1 MFESGVIAHSP
12 EEYAED
18 PEYLYKEEQ
27 QYVDLSKRIVYNFNE
42 DSIFTCPHNAFD
54 QSLDFNRVKDSIAR
68 KVMDEITRVVD
79 DLRKDFVCSYDE
91 SHHVFVE
98 FALYPA
104 VDSLPDEL
112 LAYKERRRLKPDTEM
127 TDDEKEAKSLYEKL
141 RYCLIARK
149 IAQYPSMA
157 DMQFFDKVRYKPVLK
172 KQYSN
177 YTMALGLY
185 ASGVGAGAFVYLRRI
200 MESIVEE
207 FHQQCV
213 GIDGWSEDEYGK
225 RRFNEKIEYIE
236 GFGRNVIPEEL
247 DGVKTRLYGV
257 LSKGVHSASEDECKS
272 LFPYMK
278 FAIETFFDKKVEDM
292 ERQKKIEAMNR
303 EVGNAGNS

>member
-1 MFESGVIAHSP
+1 MFENGTIAHSP

-27 QYVDLSKRIVYNFNE
+27 QYADLSKRIVYNFFE
-42 DSIFTCPHNAFD
+42 DSISTSPYNVFD
-54 QSLDFNRVKDSIAR
+54 QNLDFNRVKDSIAR
-68 KVMDEITRVVD
+68 KVMGEITRVAD

-91 SHHVFVE
+91 SHHLFVE

-112 LAYKERRRLKPDTEM
+112 LAYEERRSLEPDTEM
-127 TDDEKEAKSLYEKL
+127 TDDEKAARRLYEEL

-185 ASGVGAGAFVYLRRI
+185 ASGVGVGAFVYLRRI

-213 GIDGWSEDEYGK
+213 GIDGWNEDEYGK

-236 GFGRNVIPEEL
+236 GFGKNVIPEEL

-272 LFPYMK
+272 LFPYMR

-303 EVGNAGNS
+303 EVGNISNS